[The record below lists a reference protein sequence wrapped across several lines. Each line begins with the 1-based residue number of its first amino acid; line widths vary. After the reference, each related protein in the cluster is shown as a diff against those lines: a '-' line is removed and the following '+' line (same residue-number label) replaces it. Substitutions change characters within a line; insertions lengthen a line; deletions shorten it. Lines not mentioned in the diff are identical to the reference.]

1 MLMHYSCG
9 FLSAAECLV
18 TLRVQGYKPGLV
30 LASRS
35 ARLVWSCGPYIYIY
49 MCVCVCVVNFSMRI
63 FITACALTI
72 LAILIRGTLPR
83 YRVDQAL
90 TLH

>member
-1 MLMHYSCG
+1 MLMYYSCG
-9 FLSAAECLV
+9 FLRAAECSV
-18 TLRVQGYKPGLV
+18 TLQVPGCKPELV

-35 ARLVWSCGPYIYIY
+35 ARLVQSRIPVYTY
-49 MCVCVCVVNFSMRI
+49 MHAYVVNFSMRI